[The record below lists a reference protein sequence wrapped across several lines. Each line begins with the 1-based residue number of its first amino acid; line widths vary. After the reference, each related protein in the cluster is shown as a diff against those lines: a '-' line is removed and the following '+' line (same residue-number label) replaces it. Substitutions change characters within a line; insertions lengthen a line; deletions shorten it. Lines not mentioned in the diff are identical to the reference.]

1 MCHDIKCNYMHS
13 SRESNAKKTTAIER
27 KLDDES
33 LFGMTN
39 IVLFQSK
46 KLNELDNGSA
56 ARDLLRDCNAVA
68 MSAAD
73 TWHIDDEELQI

>member
-1 MCHDIKCNYMHS
+1 M
-13 SRESNAKKTTAIER
+13 
-27 KLDDES
+27 DDES
-33 LFGMTN
+33 LFGLRK

-56 ARDLLRDCNAVA
+56 ESLLVRDCNAVA

-73 TWHIDDEELQI
+73 TWHIECVALQT